1 MLALER
7 RLPALDGLD
16 AVGGP
21 PDIEIRHRPH
31 RRQVLYR
38 LMGRAVLPKADRIVG
53 ENMRDPDFHQRRD
66 PERRTAIVGEAEE
79 RRPGWEEAA
88 VHGDAIARRRH

>member
-16 AVGGP
+16 AVGRA

-31 RRQVLYR
+31 RRQMLDR
-38 LMGRAVLPKADRIVG
+38 LMGRAILAKADRIVG
-53 ENMRDPDFHQRRD
+53 EHMHDPDPHQRRE
-66 PERRTAIVGEAEE
+66 P
-79 RRPGWEEAA
+79 AA
-88 VHGDAIARRRH
+88 KGGNSR